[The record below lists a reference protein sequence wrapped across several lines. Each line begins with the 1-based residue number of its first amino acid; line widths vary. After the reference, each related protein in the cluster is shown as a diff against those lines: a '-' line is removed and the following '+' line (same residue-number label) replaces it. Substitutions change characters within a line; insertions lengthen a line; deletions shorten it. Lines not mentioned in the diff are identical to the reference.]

1 MLYFSRVNHTYCVPV
16 TIGDRLLC

>member
-1 MLYFSRVNHTYCVPV
+1 MLYFSRVNHTYCVRV